1 MRAGIIA
8 EFDTVLRNFVPM
20 PYLTLD
26 QASLAFGHVA
36 LLDRVDFQLDEGER
50 VGLIGRNGGGK
61 SSMLRVLA
69 GLAQLDDGAVWRAPG
84 ARICFVSQEPV
95 LDPGATVFDEVA
107 RGLGELQKLIGE
119 YHRLSHQLGE
129 PDADYEKLLEQ
140 MQPLQ
145 TALEAQNG
153 WAVQARIE
161 TAISKLE
168 LDADAKISTLSG
180 GVRKRVALAQALV
193 AEPEVLILDEPT
205 NHLDFE
211 SIEWLEGLLNN
222 FRGSVLLVTH
232 DRRFLDNV
240 VTRIV
245 ELDRGKLASFP
256 GNFTAYQKIKERMLA
271 DEAVVNAKFD
281 KVLAQE
287 EVWIRKGVEARRTRN
302 EGRVRRLETLRLE
315 RAARREKVGRVEMNL
330 DTGERSGKLVAEL
343 VDVSKSFGNR
353 CVIDNFSCRIQ
364 RGDKIGLLG
373 PNGAG
378 KSTLLKI
385 ILGEMEPDSGTVKL
399 GTKLSVAYFDQ
410 LREQLDDEATLA
422 DTISQG
428 ADYIEIGGVKKHVI
442 SYLGDFL
449 FAPERARSPVKSC
462 SGGERNRLLLARLFT
477 RPANVLVL
485 DEPTNDLDI
494 ETLELLEELLANYD
508 GTLFLVSH
516 DRAFLDNVVTQ
527 VIAFEGDGKLR
538 EYVGGYEDWVR
549 VKKYEAEQQA
559 IAKAPPPPKA
569 AAQPAAKPKP
579 SNKLSFKEQR
589 ELEKIPRRI
598 EALEREQEEIAAVLA
613 SCAMYRDDPQQARQ
627 LHERSTAIEDE
638 LMQLMERWNE
648 LESRAA

>member
-1 MRAGIIA
+1 
-8 EFDTVLRNFVPM
+8 M
-20 PYLTLD
+20 PYITLD
-26 QASLAFGHVA
+26 KAALAYGHFA
-36 LLDRVDFQLDEGER
+36 LLDNVNFQLDEGER

-61 SSMLRVLA
+61 SSLLRVLA
-69 GLAQLDDGAVWRAPG
+69 GQTVLDDGIVWREPG
-84 ARICFVSQEPV
+84 VRICYVSQEPV
-95 LDPGATVFDEVA
+95 LNPESTVFDSVA
-107 RGLGELQKLIGE
+107 EGLGELHQIITD
-119 YHRLSHQLGE
+119 YHHLSHQLGE
-129 PDADYEKLLEQ
+129 PDADFDALLEA

-161 TAISKLE
+161 TAIQRLE
-168 LDADAKISTLSG
+168 LDPEALVGSLSG

-205 NHLDFE
+205 NHLDFT

-222 FRGSVLLVTH
+222 FRGSVLFVTH
-232 DRRFLDNV
+232 DRKFLDNV
-240 VTRIV
+240 TTRIV
-245 ELDRGKLASFP
+245 ELDRGNMASFP
-256 GNFTAYQKIKERMLA
+256 SNFSSYQKLKEQMLA
-271 DEAVVNAKFD
+271 DEAVHSAKFD

-287 EVWIRKGVEARRTRN
+287 EVWIRQGIKARGVRN
-302 EGRVRRLETLRLE
+302 EGRVRRLEQLRRE
-315 RAARREKVGRVEMNL
+315 RAARRERVGKVELNVE
-330 DTGERSGKLVAEL
+330 TGERSGKLVAEL
-343 VDVSKSFGNR
+343 SNVNKTYGDRKIVS
-353 CVIDNFSCRIQ
+353 DFSCRIQ

-378 KSTLLKI
+378 KSTLLKM
-385 ILGEMEPDSGTVKL
+385 ILGELEPDSGEVKM

-410 LREQLDDEATLA
+410 LRAQLDEEATLA

-428 ADYIEIGGVKKHVI
+428 ADFVEIAGVRKHVI

-449 FAPERARSPVKSC
+449 FAPERARSPVKSL

-516 DRAFLDNVVTQ
+516 DRSFLDNVVTQ
-527 VIAFEGDGKLR
+527 VIAFEGDGKLM

-549 VKKYEAEQQA
+549 VKKFAAEKSAQA
-559 IAKAPPPPKA
+559 PVAQAKPASKA
-569 AAQPAAKPKP
+569 AAPKAKT
-579 SNKLSFKEQR
+579 SAKLSFKEQK
-589 ELEKIPRRI
+589 ELEEIPQLI
-598 EALEREQEEIAAVLA
+598 EKLEREQEELAAALGA
-613 SCAMYRDDPQQARQ
+613 GDLYRDNPTHAKQLQERVTLIEEELLNLMARW
-627 LHERSTAIEDE
+627 EA
-638 LMQLMERWNE
+638 
-648 LESRAA
+648 LEAK

>member
-1 MRAGIIA
+1 
-8 EFDTVLRNFVPM
+8 M
-20 PYLTLD
+20 PYISLNK
-26 QASLAFGHVA
+26 ASLAYGHVA
-36 LLDRVDFQLDEGER
+36 LLDAVDFQLDEGER

-61 SSMLRVLA
+61 SSMLKALA
-69 GLAQLDDGAVWRAPG
+69 GESLLDDGIVWRAPG
-84 ARICFVSQEPV
+84 ARVCYVSQEPK
-95 LDPGATVFDEVA
+95 LNSDATVFDEVA
-107 RGLGELQKLIGE
+107 RGLGDLHQIISD
-119 YHRLSHQLGE
+119 YHHLSHQLAE
-129 PDADYEKLLEQ
+129 PDADYEALLAAME
-140 MQPLQ
+140 PLQ
-145 TALEAQNG
+145 TQLEAQNG

-161 TAISKLE
+161 TAIQRLE
-168 LDADAKISTLSG
+168 LDPEALVGSLSG

-205 NHLDFE
+205 NHLDFS

-232 DRRFLDNV
+232 DRRFLDGV
-240 VTRIV
+240 ATRIV
-245 ELDRGKLASFP
+245 ELDRGHLSSFP
-256 GNFTAYQKIKERMLA
+256 GNFAAYQALKEKMLA
-271 DEAVVNAKFD
+271 DEAVTSAKFD

-287 EVWIRKGVEARRTRN
+287 EVWIRQGIKARGVRN
-302 EGRVRRLETLRLE
+302 EGRVRRLEQLRRE
-315 RAARREKVGRVEMNL
+315 RAARRETVGKVDLNV

-343 VDVSKSFGNR
+343 TDVCKSFKDR
-353 CVIDNFSCRIQ
+353 KIIDHFSCRIQ

-373 PNGAG
+373 PNGSG

-385 ILGEMEPDSGTVKL
+385 ILGELQPDSGEVKL
-399 GTKLSVAYFDQ
+399 GTKMSVAYFDQ
-410 LREQLDDEATLA
+410 LRGQLNEEASLV

-428 ADYIEIGGVKKHVI
+428 SDFVEIGGVRKHVI

-449 FAPERARSPVKSC
+449 FAPERARSPVKSL

-527 VIAFEGDGKLR
+527 VIAFEGDGKLK

-549 VKKYEAEQQA
+549 MKDFKNTQASPVKVVETKVVAKTDAAKTKSVNKLTFKEARELEETQQA
-559 IAKAPPPPKA
+559 I
-569 AAQPAAKPKP
+569 QV
-579 SNKLSFKEQR
+579 
-589 ELEKIPRRI
+589 
-598 EALEREQEEIAAVLA
+598 LEREQAEVGAILSAGK
-613 SCAMYRDDPQQARQ
+613 MYRDDPKQAKKLEARA
-627 LHERSTAIEDE
+627 SAIEAE
-638 LMQLMERWNE
+638 LSVLMTRWE
-648 LESRAA
+648 ALEGRK

>member
-1 MRAGIIA
+1 
-8 EFDTVLRNFVPM
+8 M
-20 PYLTLD
+20 PYLILD
-26 QASLAFGHVA
+26 NACLAFGHVD
-36 LLDRVDFQLDEGER
+36 LLTHTAFQLDEGER

-61 SSMLRVLA
+61 SSLMQVLA
-69 GLAQLDDGAVWRAPG
+69 GQAQLDDGTVWRAPT

-95 LDPGATVFDEVA
+95 LDPGATVYDEVA
-107 RGLGELQKLIGE
+107 RGLGELQRLLSE
-119 YHRLSHQLGE
+119 YHHLSHQMAE
-129 PDADYEKLLEQ
+129 PDADYEKLLEA

-161 TAISKLE
+161 TVIQRLA
-168 LDADAKISTLSG
+168 LDADALVGSLSG

-205 NHLDFE
+205 NHLDFA

-240 VTRIV
+240 ATRIV
-245 ELDRGKLASFP
+245 ELDRGKLSSFP
-256 GNFTAYQKIKERMLA
+256 GNFDAYQRIKERMLA

-287 EVWIRKGVEARRTRN
+287 EVWIRQGVKARRTRN
-302 EGRVRRLETLRLE
+302 EGRVLRLE
-315 RAARREKVGRVEMNL
+315 QLRRERAERRDKLGRVEMNL
-330 DTGERSGKLVAEL
+330 DSGERSGKLVAEL
-343 VDVSKSFGNR
+343 EHVSKSFGGKP
-353 CVIDNFSCRIQ
+353 VIRDFSCRIQ

-385 ILGEMEPDSGTVKL
+385 LLGAMQPDSGTVRL
-399 GTKLSVAYFDQ
+399 GTKIAVAYFDQ
-410 LREQLDDEATLA
+410 LREQLDDNATLA
-422 DTISQG
+422 DTISKG
-428 ADYIEIGGVKKHVI
+428 SDFIEIGGQKKHVI

-527 VIAFEGDGKLR
+527 VIAFEGDGKLM
-538 EYVGGYEDWVR
+538 EYVGGYEDWMR
-549 VKKYEAEQQA
+549 VKKYEASQQ
-559 IAKAPPPPKA
+559 IQAKVAPVLK
-569 AAQPAAKPKP
+569 PAAVPAAVK
-579 SNKLSFKEQR
+579 SRSAGKLNFKEQR
-589 ELEKIPRRI
+589 ELDEVPQRI
-598 EALEREQEEIAAVLA
+598 EALEKEQEELAATLGNGA
-613 SCAMYRDDPQQARQ
+613 LFRDNPAHARQ
-627 LHERSTAIEDE
+627 LQERVSAIEEE
-638 LMQLMERWNE
+638 LLVLMVRWEE
-648 LESRAA
+648 LEEKQAQV

>member
-1 MRAGIIA
+1 
-8 EFDTVLRNFVPM
+8 M
-20 PYLTLD
+20 PFITLD
-26 QASLAFGHVA
+26 KASLAFGHVA
-36 LLDRVDFQLDEGER
+36 LLDQADFQLDEGER

-61 SSMLRVLA
+61 SSMMRVLA
-69 GLAQLDDGAVWRAPG
+69 GQGNLDDGIVWRAPT

-95 LDPGATVFDEVA
+95 LNADDSVFDAVA
-107 RGLGELQKLIGE
+107 QGLGDIQKLLHD
-119 YHRLSHQLGE
+119 YHQVSHQISA
-129 PDADYEKLLEQ
+129 PDADVEALLEE
-140 MQPLQ
+140 MQQLQ
-145 TALEAQNG
+145 TQLEARDG
-153 WAVQARIE
+153 WSVQARIE
-161 TAISKLE
+161 TTIARLD
-168 LDADAKISTLSG
+168 LDADKRVGDLSG
-180 GVRKRVALAQALV
+180 GQRKRVALAQALV
-193 AEPEVLILDEPT
+193 AEPDVLILDEPT
-205 NHLDFE
+205 NHLDFA

-222 FRGSVLLVTH
+222 FTGSVLFVTH

-240 VTRIV
+240 ATRIV
-245 ELDRGKLASFP
+245 ELDRGKLAGFP
-256 GNFTAYQKIKERMLA
+256 GNFSAYQAIKERMLS

-287 EVWIRKGVEARRTRN
+287 EVWIRQGVKARRTRN
-302 EGRVRRLETLRLE
+302 EGRVLRLE
-315 RAARREKVGRVEMNL
+315 QLRRDRAARREKVGKVEMSV
-330 DTGERSGKLVAEL
+330 DSGERSGKLVAEL
-343 VDVSKSFGNR
+343 SNVSKSYGGHKI
-353 CVIDNFSCRIQ
+353 VDDFSCRIQ

-385 ILGEMEPDSGTVKL
+385 ILGELQPDAGQVKL
-399 GTKLSVAYFDQ
+399 GTKISVAYFDQ

-428 ADYIEIGGVKKHVI
+428 SDFVEIGGQKKHVI

-494 ETLELLEELLANYD
+494 ETLELLEELLAQYE

-527 VIAFEGDGKLR
+527 VIAFEGDGKLM

-549 VKKYEAEQQA
+549 VKKYQA
-559 IAKAPPPPKA
+559 SAASAKPPVSTPPRVAVAPVE
-569 AAQPAAKPKP
+569 KPKP
-579 SNKLSFKEQR
+579 GNKLGYKEAR
-589 ELEKIPRRI
+589 ELEELPKRI
-598 EALEREQEEIAAVLA
+598 EALEREQIDITAHLADGTIYRTDTKRAKQLQTRNEEIEAELLAA
-613 SCAMYRDDPQQARQ
+613 
-627 LHERSTAIEDE
+627 
-638 LMQLMERWNE
+638 MERWEE
-648 LESRAA
+648 LEKRKG

>member
-1 MRAGIIA
+1 
-8 EFDTVLRNFVPM
+8 M
-20 PYLTLD
+20 PYISLNK
-26 QASLAFGHVA
+26 AALAFGHVA
-36 LLDRVDFQLDEGER
+36 LLDAVDFQLDEGER

-61 SSMLRVLA
+61 SSMLKVLA
-69 GLAQLDDGAVWRAPG
+69 GEAALDDGAVWRAPG
-84 ARICFVSQEPV
+84 ARVCYVSQEPV
-95 LDPGATVFDEVA
+95 LNPDATVFDEVA
-107 RGLGELQKLIGE
+107 RGLGELHQIISD
-119 YHRLSHQLGE
+119 YHHLSHQLAE
-129 PDADYEKLLEQ
+129 PDADYEALLAAME
-140 MQPLQ
+140 PLQ
-145 TALEAQNG
+145 TKLEAQNG

-161 TAISKLE
+161 TAIQRLE
-168 LDADAKISTLSG
+168 LDPEALVGSLSG

-205 NHLDFE
+205 NHLDFS

-232 DRRFLDNV
+232 DRRFLDGV
-240 VTRIV
+240 ATRIV
-245 ELDRGKLASFP
+245 ELDRGQLASFP
-256 GNFTAYQKIKERMLA
+256 GNFAAYQALKEKMLA
-271 DEAVVNAKFD
+271 DEAVTSAKFD

-287 EVWIRKGVEARRTRN
+287 EVWIRQGIKARGVRN
-302 EGRVRRLETLRLE
+302 EGRVRRLEQLRRE
-315 RAARREKVGRVEMNL
+315 RAARRESVGKVGLNV

-343 VDVSKSFGNR
+343 SNVCKTFKGRKIV
-353 CVIDNFSCRIQ
+353 DNFSCRIQ

-378 KSTLLKI
+378 KSTLLKM
-385 ILGEMEPDSGTVKL
+385 ILGEMQPDSGEVKL
-399 GTKLSVAYFDQ
+399 GTKMSVAYFDQ
-410 LREQLDDEATLA
+410 LRAQLNEEATLV

-428 ADYIEIGGVKKHVI
+428 ADFIEIGGVRKHVI

-449 FAPERARSPVKSC
+449 FAPERARSPVKSL

-527 VIAFEGDGKLR
+527 VIAFEGDGKLK

-549 VKKYEAEQQA
+549 MKAFNAAESKPATAPEVKT
-559 IAKAPPPPKA
+559 
-569 AAQPAAKPKP
+569 AAKNDTAKTKP
-579 SNKLSFKEQR
+579 STKLSFKESR
-589 ELEKIPRRI
+589 ELEEIQAAIPL
-598 EALEREQEEIAAVLA
+598 LEREQAEVGAILSAGK
-613 SCAMYRDDPQQARQ
+613 MYRDDPKQAQKLQTRA
-627 LHERSTAIEDE
+627 SAIEAE
-638 LMQLMERWNE
+638 LMALMTRWEE
-648 LESRAA
+648 LESR

>member
-1 MRAGIIA
+1 
-8 EFDTVLRNFVPM
+8 M
-20 PYLTLD
+20 PYITLD
-26 QASLAFGHVA
+26 KAALAYGHVA
-36 LLDRVDFQLDEGER
+36 LLDHVDFQLDEGER

-61 SSMLRVLA
+61 SSMLKVLA
-69 GLAQLDDGAVWRAPG
+69 GQVALDDGLVWRAPG
-84 ARICFVSQEPV
+84 VRICYVSQEPT
-95 LDPGATVFDEVA
+95 LNADATVFDEVA
-107 RGLGELQKLIGE
+107 RGLGELQQIITE
-119 YHRLSHQLGE
+119 YHRLSHQLAE
-129 PDADYEKLLEQ
+129 PDADYDSLLEA

-145 TALEAQNG
+145 TRLEAQNG

-161 TAISKLE
+161 TAIQRLE
-168 LDADAKISTLSG
+168 LDADSRVGDLSG

-193 AEPEVLILDEPT
+193 AEPDVLILDEPT
-205 NHLDFE
+205 NHLDFS

-240 VTRIV
+240 TTRIV

-256 GNFTAYQKIKERMLA
+256 GNFAAYLRFKEQMLQ
-271 DEAVVNAKFD
+271 DEAVLNAKFD

-287 EVWIRKGVEARRTRN
+287 EVWIRQGIKARGVRN
-302 EGRVRRLETLRLE
+302 EGRVRRLEQLRRE
-315 RAARREKVGRVEMNL
+315 RAARRERVGKVEMSL
-330 DTGERSGKLVAEL
+330 EAGDRSGKLVAEL
-343 VDVSKSFGNR
+343 THVAKKFGER
-353 CVIDNFSCRIQ
+353 KVIDDFSCRIQ

-385 ILGEMEPDSGTVKL
+385 ILGELAPDSGEVKL
-399 GTKLSVAYFDQ
+399 GTKLAVAYFDQ
-410 LREQLDDEATLA
+410 LRAQLNEEATLA

-428 ADYIEIGGVKKHVI
+428 SDFIEIGGTRKHII

-449 FAPERARSPVKSC
+449 FAPERARSPVKSL
-462 SGGERNRLLLARLFT
+462 SGGERNRLLLARLFS

-494 ETLELLEELLANYD
+494 ETLELLEDLLAEYD

-527 VIAFEGDGKLR
+527 VIAFEGDGKLM

-549 VKKYEAEQQA
+549 VKKHQAAQQA
-559 IAKAPPPPKA
+559 
-569 AAQPAAKPKP
+569 PAREMTKPKP
-579 SNKLSFKEQR
+579 APQTAPSQSKTASKLSFREAQ
-589 ELEKIPRRI
+589 ELEQIPQSI
-598 EALEREQEEIAAVLA
+598 AALEREQEELAVTLGA
-613 SCAMYRDDPQQARQ
+613 GNLYRDNPAHARKLQ
-627 LHERSTAIEDE
+627 ERTVVIEEE
-638 LMQLMERWNE
+638 LLQLMTRWE
-648 LESRAA
+648 SLESRQA

>member
-1 MRAGIIA
+1 
-8 EFDTVLRNFVPM
+8 M
-20 PYLTLD
+20 PYITLD
-26 QASLAFGHVA
+26 NAALAYGHVA
-36 LLDRVDFQLDEGER
+36 LLDHVDFQLDEGER

-61 SSMLRVLA
+61 SSMLKVLA
-69 GLAQLDDGAVWRAPG
+69 GQAVLDDGSVWRAPG
-84 ARICFVSQEPV
+84 VRICYVSQEPA
-95 LDPGATVFDEVA
+95 LDPDATVFDEVS
-107 RGLGELQKLIGE
+107 RGLGELQQIITA
-119 YHRLSHQLGE
+119 YHHLSHQLAE
-129 PDADYEKLLEQ
+129 PDADYETLLEA

-145 TALEAQNG
+145 TKLEAQNG

-161 TAISKLE
+161 TAIQRLE
-168 LDADAKISTLSG
+168 LNADSRVGDLSG

-193 AEPEVLILDEPT
+193 AEPDVLILDEPT
-205 NHLDFE
+205 NHLDFS

-222 FRGSVLLVTH
+222 FRGSVLFVTH

-240 VTRIV
+240 TTRIV

-256 GNFTAYQKIKERMLA
+256 GNFAAYLRTKELMLQ
-271 DEAVVNAKFD
+271 DEAVLNAKFD

-287 EVWIRKGVEARRTRN
+287 EIWIRQGIKARGVRN
-302 EGRVRRLETLRLE
+302 EGRVRRLEQLRRE
-315 RAARREKVGRVEMNL
+315 RAVRRERVGKVEMNL
-330 DTGERSGKLVAEL
+330 EAGDRSGKLVAEL
-343 VDVSKSFGNR
+343 SNVSKKYGER
-353 CVIDNFSCRIQ
+353 KIIDDFSCRIQ

-385 ILGEMEPDSGTVKL
+385 ILGELAPDSGEVKL

-410 LREQLDDEATLA
+410 LRAQLDEEATLA

-428 ADYIEIGGVKKHVI
+428 ADFIEIGGARKHVI

-449 FAPERARSPVKSC
+449 FAPERARSPVKSL
-462 SGGERNRLLLARLFT
+462 SGGERNRLLLARLFS

-494 ETLELLEELLANYD
+494 ETLELLEDLLAEYD

-527 VIAFEGDGKLR
+527 VIAFEGDGKLM

-549 VKKYEAEQQA
+549 VKKHEAAQQSS
-559 IAKAPPPPKA
+559 PREA
-569 AAQPAAKPKP
+569 AAPKP
-579 SNKLSFKEQR
+579 ATQAPAKSKPASKLSFKEMQ
-589 ELEKIPRRI
+589 ELEQIQPQI
-598 EALEREQEEIAAVLA
+598 QELEREQAEIGAILVAGKI
-613 SCAMYRDDPQQARQ
+613 YRDDPKQAKKLQARASEVEEA
-627 LHERSTAIEDE
+627 LLK
-638 LMQLMERWNE
+638 LMMRWEE
-648 LESRAA
+648 LENRAG